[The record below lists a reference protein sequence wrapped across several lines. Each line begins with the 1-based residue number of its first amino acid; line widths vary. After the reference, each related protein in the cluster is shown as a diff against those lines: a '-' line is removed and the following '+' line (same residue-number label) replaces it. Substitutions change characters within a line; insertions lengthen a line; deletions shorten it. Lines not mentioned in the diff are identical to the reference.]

1 MYIKSVKEYCVSYCE
16 LVVTDNSKDVICI
29 CDSVPLDSGMVPT
42 EGMEIKKMNAFF
54 VDETPKI
61 TVIRDIKKQN
71 YKLSKAGICG
81 MAYNIR
87 GEIVDAQQYI
97 VKVYDFYISLE
108 YLFSSEYDGFQE
120 FLYKEGEW
128 VELSVDRFDATI

>member
-1 MYIKSVKEYCVSYCE
+1 MHIKSVKESYVSYCE
-16 LVVTDNSKDVICI
+16 LVVTDNLRDVICI
-29 CDSVPLDSGMVPT
+29 CDSLDSGMVPK
-42 EGMEIKKMNAFF
+42 ECMEIKKINAFF
-54 VDETPKI
+54 VDDTPKI

-81 MAYNIR
+81 MAYNIK
-87 GEIVDAQQYI
+87 GKIVDTQQYI

-108 YLFSSEYDGFQE
+108 YLFSPEYKGFQD

-128 VELSVDRFDATI
+128 IELVVDRFDAII

>member
-1 MYIKSVKEYCVSYCE
+1 MHIKSVKEYYVSYCE
-16 LVVTDNSKDVICI
+16 LVVTDNSKDVVCI
-29 CDSVPLDSGMVPT
+29 GDSSDNGMVPK
-42 EGMEIKKMNAFF
+42 ECMEIKKLHAFF
-54 VDETPKI
+54 VDDTPKI
-61 TVIRDIKKQN
+61 TVISDIKKKK

-108 YLFSSEYDGFQE
+108 YLFSSEYDGFQK
-120 FLYKEGEW
+120 FLYKPGEW
-128 VELSVDRFDATI
+128 VELVVDRFDAIF

>member
-1 MYIKSVKEYCVSYCE
+1 MHIKSVKEYYASYCE
-16 LVVTDNSKDVICI
+16 LVVTDNLKDVICI
-29 CDSVPLDSGMVPT
+29 CDSLDNGMVPK
-42 EGMEIKKMNAFF
+42 EFMEIKKLNAFF
-54 VDETPKI
+54 VDDTPKI
-61 TVIRDIKKQN
+61 TVISDIKKQN
-71 YKLSKAGICG
+71 YKLSKSGICG
-81 MAYNIR
+81 MAYNVK

-128 VELSVDRFDATI
+128 VELVVDRFDAIF

>member
-1 MYIKSVKEYCVSYCE
+1 MHIKSVKEYYVSYCE
-16 LVVTDNSKDVICI
+16 LVVTDNLKDVICI
-29 CDSVPLDSGMVPT
+29 CDLLDNGMVPK
-42 EGMEIKKMNAFF
+42 EFMEIKKLNAFF
-54 VDETPKI
+54 VNDTPKI
-61 TVIRDIKKQN
+61 TVISDIKKQN
-71 YKLSKAGICG
+71 YKLSKSGICG
-81 MAYNIR
+81 MAYNVK

-128 VELSVDRFDATI
+128 VELSVDRFDALV

>member
-1 MYIKSVKEYCVSYCE
+1 MHIKSVKEYYVSYCE
-16 LVVTDNSKDVICI
+16 LVVTDNLKDVICI
-29 CDSVPLDSGMVPT
+29 CDSLDNGMVPK
-42 EGMEIKKMNAFF
+42 EFMEIKKLNAFF
-54 VDETPKI
+54 VNDTPKI
-61 TVIRDIKKQN
+61 TVISDIKNQN
-71 YKLSKAGICG
+71 YKLSKSGICG
-81 MAYNIR
+81 MAYNVK

-128 VELSVDRFDATI
+128 VELVVDRFDAIF